1 MKNGNVKFT
10 ILILLP
16 GKGQDALAKAYIE
29 QINRRNKM
37 TAEVVRLRRANTE
50 LQKQLYAVTGSPIRL
65 MLPAPAEVM
74 A

>member
-1 MKNGNVKFT
+1 MENGKVKLT
-10 ILILLP
+10 LLVLLP
-16 GKGQDALAKAYIE
+16 NKGQDALAKACIE
-29 QINRRNKM
+29 HVKCRNKL

-65 MLPAPAEVM
+65 MLPAPAEVG